1 MKAKKNIFFIIIL
14 SIITFL
20 ISQIMV
26 YLISKENFLKS
37 PMYVLLPMVGFFG
50 TYFLTKYF
58 LEFTKIK
65 KWTFLIVFVV
75 MGFFIYY
82 FILFIYYYQIYIIL
96 NNATLAKMFEDLHK
110 IFFKTLLDSAYLEFL
125 FSAIMGLIF
134 SKK

>member
-1 MKAKKNIFFIIIL
+1 MNNKKNILFTIIL

-26 YLISKENFLKS
+26 YFISKDNFLKS
-37 PMYVLLPMVGFFG
+37 PMYILLPIVGFFG

-82 FILFIYYYQIYIIL
+82 FILFLYYYQIYVVLNNDLLSKTIKIL
-96 NNATLAKMFEDLHK
+96 NKD
-110 IFFKTLLDSAYLEFL
+110 FFKLLLDSAYLEFL
-125 FSAIMGLIF
+125 FSAIVGLIF

>member
-26 YLISKENFLKS
+26 YFISKENFLKS
-37 PMYVLLPMVGFFG
+37 PMYVLLPIVGFFG

-65 KWTFLIVFVV
+65 KWTFLIVFVI

-82 FILFIYYYQIYIIL
+82 FILFIYYYQIYVVL
-96 NNATLAKMFEDLHK
+96 NNVSLAKTIK
-110 IFFKTLLDSAYLEFL
+110 A
-125 FSAIMGLIF
+125 
-134 SKK
+134 

>member
-26 YLISKENFLKS
+26 YFISKENFLKS
-37 PMYVLLPMVGFFG
+37 PMYVLLPIVGFFG

-65 KWTFLIVFVV
+65 KWTFLIAFVV

-82 FILFIYYYQIYIIL
+82 FILFIYYYQIYVVL
-96 NNATLAKMFEDLHK
+96 NNVSLAKTFEALHK

>member
-37 PMYVLLPMVGFFG
+37 PMYVLLPIVGFFG

-65 KWTFLIVFVV
+65 KWTFLIAFVI

-82 FILFIYYYQIYIIL
+82 FILFIYYYQIYVVL
-96 NNATLAKMFEDLHK
+96 NNVSLAKTFEALHK

>member
-1 MKAKKNIFFIIIL
+1 MNNKKNILFTIIL

-26 YLISKENFLKS
+26 YFISKDNFLKS
-37 PMYVLLPMVGFFG
+37 PMYILLPIVGFFG

-75 MGFFIYY
+75 MGVFCYY
-82 FILFIYYYQIYIIL
+82 FILFLYYYQIYVVLNNIALSKTFEIL
-96 NNATLAKMFEDLHK
+96 NKG
-110 IFFKTLLDSAYLEFL
+110 FFKMLLDSAYLEFL
-125 FSAIMGLIF
+125 FSAIIGLIF

>member
-82 FILFIYYYQIYIIL
+82 FILFIYYYQIYVVL
-96 NNATLAKMFEDLHK
+96 NNVSLAKTFEALHK

>member
-26 YLISKENFLKS
+26 YFISKENFLKS
-37 PMYVLLPMVGFFG
+37 PMYVLLPIVGFFG

-65 KWTFLIVFVV
+65 KWTFLIVFVI

-82 FILFIYYYQIYIIL
+82 FILFIYYYQIYVVL
-96 NNATLAKMFEDLHK
+96 NNVSLAKTIEALHK

>member
-1 MKAKKNIFFIIIL
+1 MKNKKNIFFIIIL
-14 SIITFL
+14 AIITFL

-26 YLISKENFLKS
+26 YFISKENFLKS
-37 PMYVLLPMVGFFG
+37 PMYILLPIVGFFG

-65 KWTFLIVFVV
+65 KWVFLIVFVL

-82 FILFIYYYQIYIIL
+82 FILVLYYYQIYVIL
-96 NNATLAKMFEDLHK
+96 NNVPFTTAIGILNKNFFTL
-110 IFFKTLLDSAYLEFL
+110 LLDSAYLEFL
-125 FSAIMGLIF
+125 FSATIGLIF